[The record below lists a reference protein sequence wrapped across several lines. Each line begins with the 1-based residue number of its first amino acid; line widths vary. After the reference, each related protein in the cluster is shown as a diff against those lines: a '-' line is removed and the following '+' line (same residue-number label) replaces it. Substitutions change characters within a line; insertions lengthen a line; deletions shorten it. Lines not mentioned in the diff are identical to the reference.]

1 MARGKKPIQEQE
13 VFLSESREG
22 EDDENGEDGTEL
34 DEAEKLAN
42 RRKRK
47 N

>member
-1 MARGKKPIQEQE
+1 MAQDKKPKQEQE

-22 EDDENGEDGTEL
+22 EEENGEDGTEY

-42 RRKRK
+42 RRKMK